1 MLSPN
6 IAIES
11 ANTMA
16 LTLVTVPCLK
26 DNYAYIL
33 RDPETG
39 AVAVVDVPDATPILE
54 ALSLRGW
61 PLHQIFLTHH
71 HSDHI
76 DGVGA
81 LVAAT
86 GARVIGAAADA
97 HRLPPLDVS
106 LNEGDTISVGSEHG
120 TVIDVS
126 GHTIGHIAL
135 HFPTSALAFT
145 ADSLMAMGCGRL
157 FEGTP
162 AQMWD
167 SLQKLMKLP
176 PETLI
181 CSGHEYTLSNM
192 AFALALEPD
201 NPDLILRSGRIN
213 AARAQ
218 GLPTVP
224 SRLAD
229 ELATNPFLRAGDA
242 EMKAALGTPDAT
254 SADAF
259 SNLRAR
265 KDHF

>member
-1 MLSPN
+1 
-6 IAIES
+6 
-11 ANTMA
+11 MA

-33 RDPETG
+33 RDADSG
-39 AVAVVDVPDATPILE
+39 AVAVVDVPDAAPIIQ

-61 PLHQIFLTHH
+61 PLQQIFLTHH
-71 HSDHI
+71 HWDHI
-76 DGVGA
+76 DGVAA

-86 GARVIGAAADA
+86 GARVIGAATDA
-97 HRLPPLDVS
+97 HRLPPLDVA
-106 LNEGDTISVGSEHG
+106 LREGDSVSIGSQTG
-120 TVIDVS
+120 TVIDVP
-126 GHTIGHIAL
+126 GHTIGHIAF

-167 SLQKLMKLP
+167 SLSKLAKLP

-181 CSGHEYTLSNM
+181 CSGHEYTASNM
-192 AFALALEPD
+192 RFALALEPG
-201 NPDLILRSGRIN
+201 NPDLILRSDRIT
-213 AARAQ
+213 AALAQ

-229 ELATNPFLRAGDA
+229 ELATNPFLRADTA
-242 EMKAALGTPDAT
+242 EMKTALGTPYAT
-254 SADAF
+254 SAEAF
-259 SNLRAR
+259 ADLRAR
-265 KDHF
+265 KDSF